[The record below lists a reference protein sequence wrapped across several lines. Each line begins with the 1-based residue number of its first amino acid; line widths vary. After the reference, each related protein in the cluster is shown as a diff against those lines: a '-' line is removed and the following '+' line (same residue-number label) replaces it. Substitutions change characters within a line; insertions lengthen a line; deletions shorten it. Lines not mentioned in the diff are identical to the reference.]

1 MTLNTEPLAPIGSR
15 EQMTYQ
21 QEGAVCLREV
31 FAPDWIERLLPIA
44 RRVVIDK
51 EDFGLLPTM
60 PGRYLSRTIPEFRH
74 FIFESPLAEAAA
86 RAIGSTTAKFFF
98 EEIFA
103 KPPRSDSKTI
113 WHTDK
118 MGWPV
123 TGNMVPS
130 LWLPLGSVSEENSL
144 EFIVG
149 SHRRHTPHWL
159 FSPNARQ
166 MIRPPDRTPHPD
178 ESALRADP
186 DNEFKSYS
194 MEPGDLLVVHPNTL
208 HYSHGNTSDDWRI
221 ALSTRIF
228 GDDIRWKPRP
238 DCVNLAGVSF
248 DEMIEGEAPAGPL
261 FPMLWS
267 EDGHRDNDDQFP
279 RGFSTVWSATQR
291 RDDVNEDKLFAS
303 LLKETAGAK
312 LSSGVE

>member
-1 MTLNTEPLAPIGSR
+1 MSLNSQPLHPIGANER
-15 EQMTYQ
+15 KTYQ
-21 QEGAVCLREV
+21 QEGAVCLRGV
-31 FAPDWIERLLPIA
+31 FASDWIEQLLPIA

-60 PGRYLSRTIPEFRH
+60 PGRYLSRTIPEFRQ
-74 FIFESPLAEAAA
+74 FVFESPLAEAAA
-86 RAIGSTTAKFFF
+86 RAIGSSSAKFFF

-103 KPPRSDSKTI
+103 KPPRSESKTI

-123 TGNMVPS
+123 VGEMVPS
-130 LWLPLGSVSEENSL
+130 LWLPLGPVSKENSL

-178 ESALRADP
+178 EAALRADP

-221 ALSTRIF
+221 AISTRIF

-261 FPMLWS
+261 FPILWS
-267 EDGHRDNDDQFP
+267 EDGYRDGDDKFP
-279 RGFSTVWSATQR
+279 RGFATVWSATQR

-303 LLKETAGAK
+303 LLEAGEAK